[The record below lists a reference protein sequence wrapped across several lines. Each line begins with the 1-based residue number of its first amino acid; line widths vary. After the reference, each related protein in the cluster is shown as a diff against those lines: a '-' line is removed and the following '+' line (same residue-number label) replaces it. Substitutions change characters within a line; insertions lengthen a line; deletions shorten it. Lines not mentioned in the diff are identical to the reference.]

1 MKYTTM
7 SLVAAVMLFV
17 TLLWTPS
24 VLADTVY
31 TYTGNTLSI
40 AYGSPACGS
49 SCDVNGEFTVAG
61 ALGDNLSAVY
71 VTPESFSFKD
81 GANTFSS
88 IAGDSL
94 VLEVSTSSVGNIVQW
109 DVFST
114 GPGGSSVSSIGTE
127 SFGGTVAD
135 TSFEPS
141 YYLYNSA
148 DPGTWAVAN
157 TTGVPE
163 LRPSSSTSALL
174 LVACAVFVIRGR
186 RPVSV
191 S

>member
-17 TLLWTPS
+17 TLLRTPS

-31 TYTGNTLSI
+31 TYTGNTLSL
-40 AYGSPACGS
+40 AYGSPVCGS
-49 SCDVNGEFTVAG
+49 SCGINGEFTVAT
-61 ALGDNLSAVY
+61 ALGDNLSSVN
-71 VTPESFSFKD
+71 VTPESFSFSD
-81 GANTFSS
+81 GATTYSNG
-88 IAGDSL
+88 AGDSISISL
-94 VLEVSTSSVGNIVQW
+94 
-109 DVFST
+109 ST
-114 GPGGSSVSSIGTE
+114 GATGKITQWTIFVTPPGGPSVSSIGTGNALAGIE
-127 SFGGTVAD
+127 D

-174 LVACAVFVIRGR
+174 LIACAVFVIRGR